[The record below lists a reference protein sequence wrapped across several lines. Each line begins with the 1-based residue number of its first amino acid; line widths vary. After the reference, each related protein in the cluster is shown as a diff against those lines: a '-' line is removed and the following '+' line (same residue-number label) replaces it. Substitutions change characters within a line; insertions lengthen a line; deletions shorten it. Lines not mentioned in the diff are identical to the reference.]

1 MCNFVVD
8 LKYLLIMNEKRS
20 KAEWLRRYASFIVI
34 LFVIA
39 FGTSLSIRAN
49 LGSSPISAPPY
60 ILSLVPG
67 VNLTMGQLTI
77 CMHVFFITIQILLLR
92 KNFEARQYTQ
102 ILVSFLFGFYTDL
115 TMWMTGF
122 LQIPFDI
129 NPMIGYPLRF
139 IELLIG
145 GAVLAFGIACEVRC
159 DSLMLAGE
167 GLPLA
172 ISKFLKKD
180 FGKVKICSDTSLVI
194 IGTVFMFIFFGRW
207 SWEMVGVGT
216 LVSMFYVGFMVRVFA
231 PHIAWLDRIFIP
243 KAERQAAAAVAA
255 DEWSGNRIITIA
267 RMYGSGGNAVGEE
280 VARRLGCPCYNRQI
294 IDQTAREMGYS
305 TDFVAKNEQNLPT
318 SRLWELIFADS
329 GIPASMNPS
338 KDDAIYVNQSR
349 TIRELAH
356 KGECVIIGRLG
367 NWILRDD
374 PHVLR
379 VFITSGRDFAV
390 KQLVDKLHMDADEAT
405 RKIERVN
412 TGRANHYWHY
422 TGHQWTDIAGYDLVI
437 NTERTGIDGA
447 VDMILRAFKNVK

>member
-1 MCNFVVD
+1 
-8 LKYLLIMNEKRS
+8 MNGKRS
-20 KAEWLRRYASFIVI
+20 RAEWLRRYASFVVI
-34 LFVIA
+34 LFIIA

-60 ILSLVPG
+60 ILSLIPG
-67 VNLTMGQLTI
+67 MTLTMGQLTI
-77 CMHVFFITIQILLLR
+77 CMHVFFITIQLLLLR

-122 LQIPFDI
+122 LQIPFDL
-129 NPMIGYPLRF
+129 NPLIGYPLRF

-180 FGKVKICSDTSLVI
+180 FGKVKICSDTSLVL
-194 IGTVFMFIFFGRW
+194 IGTIFMFIYFGRW

-216 LVSMFYVGFMVRVFA
+216 LVSMFYVGFMVRVFS
-231 PHIAWLDRIFIP
+231 PHIGWLDQIFIP
-243 KAERQAAAAVAA
+243 RAERQAAAAAVA
-255 DEWSGNRIITIA
+255 DQWSGNRIVTIA
-267 RMYGSGGNAVGEE
+267 RTYGSGGNAVGEA
-280 VARRLGCPCYNRQI
+280 VARHLGCPCYNRQI

-305 TDFVAKNEQNLPT
+305 TEFVAENEQNL
-318 SRLWELIFADS
+318 SSGRLWEMIFTDS

-338 KDDAIYVNQSR
+338 KEDAIYVSQSR

-356 KGECVIIGRLG
+356 KGPCVIIGRLA

-379 VFITSGRDFAV
+379 VFVTSGRDYAV
-390 KQLVDKLHMDADEAT
+390 RQIADKLHLSADEAA
-405 RKIERVN
+405 RKVDRVN
-412 TGRANHYWHY
+412 TGRANHCRHY
-422 TGHQWTDIAGYDLVI
+422 TGKSWTDITGYDLVI

-447 VDMILRAFKNVK
+447 VDMILRAAREVK

>member
-1 MCNFVVD
+1 
-8 LKYLLIMNEKRS
+8 MNGKRS
-20 KAEWLRRYASFIVI
+20 RAEWLRRYASFVVI
-34 LFVIA
+34 LFIIA

-60 ILSLVPG
+60 ILSLIPG
-67 VNLTMGQLTI
+67 MNLTMGQLTI
-77 CMHVFFITIQILLLR
+77 CMHVFFITIQLLLLR

-122 LQIPFDI
+122 LQIPFDL
-129 NPMIGYPLRF
+129 NPLIGYPLRF

-180 FGKVKICSDTSLVI
+180 FGKVKICSDTSLVF
-194 IGTVFMFIFFGRW
+194 IGTIFMFIYFGRW

-216 LVSMFYVGFMVRVFA
+216 LVSMFYVGFMVRVFS
-231 PHIAWLDRIFIP
+231 PHIGWLDQIFIP
-243 KAERQAAAAVAA
+243 RAERQAAAAAGA
-255 DEWSGNRIITIA
+255 DQWSGNRIVTIA
-267 RMYGSGGNAVGEE
+267 RTYGSGGNAVGEA
-280 VARRLGCPCYNRQI
+280 VARHLGCPCYNRQI

-305 TDFVAKNEQNLPT
+305 TEFVAENEQNL
-318 SRLWELIFADS
+318 SSGRLWEMIFTDS

-338 KDDAIYVNQSR
+338 KEDAIYVSQSR

-356 KGECVIIGRLG
+356 KGPCVIIGRLA

-379 VFITSGRDFAV
+379 VFVTSGRDYAV
-390 KQLVDKLHMDADEAT
+390 RQIADKLHLSADEAA
-405 RKIERVN
+405 RKVDRVN
-412 TGRANHYWHY
+412 TGRANHCRHY
-422 TGHQWTDIAGYDLVI
+422 TGKSWTDITGYDLVI

-447 VDMILRAFKNVK
+447 VDMILRAAREVK

>member
-1 MCNFVVD
+1 
-8 LKYLLIMNEKRS
+8 MNGKRS
-20 KAEWLRRYASFIVI
+20 RAEWLRRYASFVVI
-34 LFVIA
+34 LFIIA

-60 ILSLVPG
+60 ILSLIPG
-67 VNLTMGQLTI
+67 MNLTMGQLTI
-77 CMHVFFITIQILLLR
+77 CMHVFFITLQLLLLR

-122 LQIPFDI
+122 LQIPFDL
-129 NPMIGYPLRF
+129 NPLIGYPLRF

-180 FGKVKICSDTSLVI
+180 FGKVKICSDTSLVL
-194 IGTVFMFIFFGRW
+194 IGTIFMFIYFGRW

-216 LVSMFYVGFMVRVFA
+216 LVSMFYVGFMVRVFS
-231 PHIAWLDRIFIP
+231 PHIGWLDQIFIP
-243 KAERQAAAAVAA
+243 RAERQAAAAAGA
-255 DEWSGNRIITIA
+255 DQWSGNRIVTIA
-267 RMYGSGGNAVGEE
+267 RTYGSGGNAVGEA
-280 VARRLGCPCYNRQI
+280 VARHLGCPCYNRQI

-305 TDFVAKNEQNLPT
+305 TEFVAENEQNL
-318 SRLWELIFADS
+318 SSGRLWEMIFTDS

-338 KDDAIYVNQSR
+338 KEDAIYVSQSR

-356 KGECVIIGRLG
+356 KGPCVIIGRLA

-379 VFITSGRDFAV
+379 VFVTSSRDYAV
-390 KQLVDKLHMDADEAT
+390 RQIAEKLHLSTDEAA
-405 RKIERVN
+405 RKVDRVN
-412 TGRANHYWHY
+412 TGRANHCRHY
-422 TGHQWTDIAGYDLVI
+422 TGKAWTDITGYDLVI

-447 VDMILRAFKNVK
+447 VDMILRAAREVK

>member
-1 MCNFVVD
+1 
-8 LKYLLIMNEKRS
+8 MNGKRS
-20 KAEWLRRYASFIVI
+20 RAEWLRRYASFVVI
-34 LFVIA
+34 LFIIA

-60 ILSLVPG
+60 ILSLIPG
-67 VNLTMGQLTI
+67 MNLTMGQLTI
-77 CMHVFFITIQILLLR
+77 CMHVFFITLQLLLLR

-122 LQIPFDI
+122 LQIPFDL
-129 NPMIGYPLRF
+129 NPLIGYPLRF

-180 FGKVKICSDTSLVI
+180 FGKVKICSDTSLVL
-194 IGTVFMFIFFGRW
+194 IGTIFMFIYFGRW

-231 PHIAWLDRIFIP
+231 PHIGWLDRIFIP
-243 KAERQAAAAVAA
+243 RAERQPAAAAVA
-255 DEWSGNRIITIA
+255 DQWSGNRIVTIA
-267 RMYGSGGNAVGEE
+267 RTYGSGGNAVGEA
-280 VARRLGCPCYNRQI
+280 VARHLGCPCYNRQI
-294 IDQTAREMGYS
+294 IDRTAREMGYS
-305 TDFVAKNEQNLPT
+305 TEFVAENEQNL
-318 SRLWELIFADS
+318 SSGRLWEMIFTDS

-338 KDDAIYVNQSR
+338 KEDAIYVSQSR

-356 KGECVIIGRLG
+356 KGPCVIIGRLA

-379 VFITSGRDFAV
+379 VFVTSGRDYAV
-390 KQLVDKLHMDADEAT
+390 RQIADKLHLSTDEAA
-405 RKIERVN
+405 RKVDRVN
-412 TGRANHYWHY
+412 TGRANHCRHY
-422 TGHQWTDIAGYDLVI
+422 TGKAWTDITGYDLVI

-447 VDMILRAFKNVK
+447 VDMILRAVREVK

>member
-1 MCNFVVD
+1 
-8 LKYLLIMNEKRS
+8 MNGKRS
-20 KAEWLRRYASFIVI
+20 RAEWLRRYASFVVI
-34 LFVIA
+34 LFIIA

-60 ILSLVPG
+60 ILSLIPG
-67 VNLTMGQLTI
+67 MNLTMGQLTI
-77 CMHVFFITIQILLLR
+77 CMHVFFITLQLLLLR

-122 LQIPFDI
+122 LQIPFDL
-129 NPMIGYPLRF
+129 NPLIGYPLRF

-180 FGKVKICSDTSLVI
+180 FGKVKICSDTSLVL
-194 IGTVFMFIFFGRW
+194 IGTIFMFIYFGRW

-231 PHIAWLDRIFIP
+231 PHIGWLDRIFIP
-243 KAERQAAAAVAA
+243 RAERQAAAAAGA
-255 DEWSGNRIITIA
+255 DQWSGNRIVTIA
-267 RMYGSGGNAVGEE
+267 RTYGSGGNAVGEA
-280 VARRLGCPCYNRQI
+280 VARHLGCPCYNRQI

-305 TDFVAKNEQNLPT
+305 TEFVAENEQNL
-318 SRLWELIFADS
+318 SSGRLWEMIFTDS

-338 KDDAIYVNQSR
+338 KEDAIYVSQSR

-356 KGECVIIGRLG
+356 KSPCVIIGRLA

-379 VFITSGRDFAV
+379 VFVTSSRDYAV
-390 KQLVDKLHMDADEAT
+390 RQIAEKLHLSTDEAA
-405 RKIERVN
+405 RKVDRVN
-412 TGRANHYWHY
+412 TGRANHCRHY
-422 TGHQWTDIAGYDLVI
+422 TGKSWTDITGYDLVI

-447 VDMILRAFKNVK
+447 VDMILRAAREVK

>member
-1 MCNFVVD
+1 
-8 LKYLLIMNEKRS
+8 MNGKRS
-20 KAEWLRRYASFIVI
+20 RAEWLRRYASFVVI
-34 LFVIA
+34 LFIIA

-60 ILSLVPG
+60 ILSLIPG
-67 VNLTMGQLTI
+67 MNLTMGQLTI
-77 CMHVFFITIQILLLR
+77 CMHVFFITIQLLLLR

-122 LQIPFDI
+122 LQIPFDL
-129 NPMIGYPLRF
+129 NPLIGYPLRF

-180 FGKVKICSDTSLVI
+180 FGKVKICSDTSLVF
-194 IGTVFMFIFFGRW
+194 IGTIFMFIYFGRW

-231 PHIAWLDRIFIP
+231 PHIGWLDRIFIP
-243 KAERQAAAAVAA
+243 RAERQAAAAAVA
-255 DEWSGNRIITIA
+255 DQWSGNRIVTIA
-267 RMYGSGGNAVGEE
+267 RTYGSGGNAVGEA
-280 VARRLGCPCYNRQI
+280 VARHLGCPCYNRQI

-305 TDFVAKNEQNLPT
+305 TEFVAENEQNL
-318 SRLWELIFADS
+318 SSGRLWEMIFTDS
-329 GIPASMNPS
+329 GTPASMNPS
-338 KDDAIYVNQSR
+338 KEDAIYVSQSR

-356 KGECVIIGRLG
+356 KGPCVIIGRLA

-379 VFITSGRDFAV
+379 VFVTSSRDYAV
-390 KQLVDKLHMDADEAT
+390 RQIADKLHLSTDEAA
-405 RKIERVN
+405 RKVDRVN
-412 TGRANHYWHY
+412 TGRANHCRHY
-422 TGHQWTDIAGYDLVI
+422 TGKAWTDITGYDLVI

-447 VDMILRAFKNVK
+447 VDMILRAAREVK

>member
-1 MCNFVVD
+1 
-8 LKYLLIMNEKRS
+8 MNGKRS
-20 KAEWLRRYASFIVI
+20 RAEWLRRYASFVVI
-34 LFVIA
+34 LFIIA

-60 ILSLVPG
+60 ILSLIPG
-67 VNLTMGQLTI
+67 MNLTMGQLTI
-77 CMHVFFITIQILLLR
+77 CMHVFFITIQLLLLR

-122 LQIPFDI
+122 LQIPFDL
-129 NPMIGYPLRF
+129 NPLIGYPLRF

-180 FGKVKICSDTSLVI
+180 FGKVKICSDTSLVL
-194 IGTVFMFIFFGRW
+194 IGTIFMFIYFGRW

-216 LVSMFYVGFMVRVFA
+216 LVSMFYVGFMVRVFS
-231 PHIAWLDRIFIP
+231 PHIGWLDQIFIP
-243 KAERQAAAAVAA
+243 RAERQAAAAAVA
-255 DEWSGNRIITIA
+255 DQWSGNRIVTIA
-267 RMYGSGGNAVGEE
+267 RTYGSGGNAVGEA
-280 VARRLGCPCYNRQI
+280 VARHLGCPCYNRQI

-305 TDFVAKNEQNLPT
+305 TEFVAENEQNL
-318 SRLWELIFADS
+318 SSGRLWEMIFTDS

-338 KDDAIYVNQSR
+338 KEDAIYVSQSR

-356 KGECVIIGRLG
+356 KSPCVIIGRLA

-379 VFITSGRDFAV
+379 VFVTSGRDYAV
-390 KQLVDKLHMDADEAT
+390 RQIADKLHLSTDEAA
-405 RKIERVN
+405 RKVDRVN
-412 TGRANHYWHY
+412 TGRANHCRHY
-422 TGHQWTDIAGYDLVI
+422 TGKSWTDITGYDLVI

-447 VDMILRAFKNVK
+447 VDMILRAAREVK

>member
-1 MCNFVVD
+1 
-8 LKYLLIMNEKRS
+8 MNGKRS
-20 KAEWLRRYASFIVI
+20 RAEWLRRYASFVVI
-34 LFVIA
+34 LFIIA

-60 ILSLVPG
+60 ILSLIPG
-67 VNLTMGQLTI
+67 MNLTMGQLTI
-77 CMHVFFITIQILLLR
+77 CMHVFFITIQLLLLR

-122 LQIPFDI
+122 LQIPFDL
-129 NPMIGYPLRF
+129 NPLIGYPLRF

-180 FGKVKICSDTSLVI
+180 FGKVKICSDTSLVF
-194 IGTVFMFIFFGRW
+194 IGTIFMFIYFGRW

-231 PHIAWLDRIFIP
+231 PHIGWLDRIFIP
-243 KAERQAAAAVAA
+243 RAERQAAAAAVA
-255 DEWSGNRIITIA
+255 DQWSGNRIVTIA
-267 RMYGSGGNAVGEE
+267 RTYGSGGNAVGEA
-280 VARRLGCPCYNRQI
+280 VARHLGCPCYNRQI

-305 TDFVAKNEQNLPT
+305 TEFVAENEQNL
-318 SRLWELIFADS
+318 SSGRLWEMIFTDS

-338 KDDAIYVNQSR
+338 KEDAIYVSQSR

-356 KGECVIIGRLG
+356 KGPCVIIGRLA

-379 VFITSGRDFAV
+379 VFVTSSRDYAV
-390 KQLVDKLHMDADEAT
+390 RQIADKLHLSTDEAA
-405 RKIERVN
+405 RKVDRVN
-412 TGRANHYWHY
+412 TGRANHCRHY
-422 TGHQWTDIAGYDLVI
+422 TGKAWTDITGYDLVI

-447 VDMILRAFKNVK
+447 VDMILRAAREVK

>member
-1 MCNFVVD
+1 MKKIVGALVAGTLSLGTAVWGGEWIRVNQLGYLPASPKVAVYMSDEAIDLDSYALVDDCTGQEVMRFDTPRAAGLWGRMQRMYRLDFSACNRPGT
-8 LKYLLIMNEKRS
+8 YR
-20 KAEWLRRYASFIVI
+20 LRAGDALSPR
-34 LFVIA
+34 FVIGNRVYD
-39 FGTSLSIRAN
+39 GTADFILRYMRQQRCGFNPFERDSCHTHDGYIVYHPTRSGQHIDVRGGWHDASDQLQYVTTSAN
-49 LGSSPISAPPY
+49 ATYQMMFAYL
-60 ILSLVPG
+60 
-67 VNLTMGQLTI
+67 
-77 CMHVFFITIQILLLR
+77 
-92 KNFEARQYTQ
+92 KN
-102 ILVSFLFGFYTDL
+102 
-115 TMWMTGF
+115 
-122 LQIPFDI
+122 
-129 NPMIGYPLRF
+129 
-139 IELLIG
+139 
-145 GAVLAFGIACEVRC
+145 
-159 DSLMLAGE
+159 
-167 GLPLA
+167 
-172 ISKFLKKD
+172 
-180 FGKVKICSDTSLVI
+180 
-194 IGTVFMFIFFGRW
+194 
-207 SWEMVGVGT
+207 
-216 LVSMFYVGFMVRVFA
+216 RVFA
-231 PHIAWLDRIFIP
+231 PHIGWLDRIFIP
-243 KAERQAAAAVAA
+243 KAERQAAAVVAA

-267 RMYGSGGNAVGEE
+267 RMYGSGGNAVGEA

-305 TDFVAKNEQNLPT
+305 TDFVAQTEQNLPT
-318 SRLWELIFADS
+318 GRLWELIFADS

-390 KQLVDKLHMDADEAT
+390 KQLVDKLHISPEEAA

-422 TGHQWTDIAGYDLVI
+422 TGKPWTDIAGYDLVI

>member
-1 MCNFVVD
+1 MINV
-8 LKYLLIMNEKRS
+8 KRS
-20 KAEWLRRYASFIVI
+20 RAEWVRRYASFVVI

-60 ILSLVPG
+60 ILSLIPG
-67 VNLTMGQLTI
+67 MHLTMGQLTI
-77 CMHVFFITIQILLLR
+77 CMHVFFILIQMVLLR
-92 KNFEARQYTQ
+92 RDFEKRQYAQ

-122 LQIPFDI
+122 LQIPSGM

-139 IELLIG
+139 VELLAG
-145 GAVLAFGIACEVRC
+145 GSILAFGIACEVRC

-172 ISKFLKKD
+172 ISRFLKRD
-180 FGKVKICSDTSLVI
+180 FGKVKICSDTSLVC
-194 IGTVFMFIFFGRW
+194 IGTIFMFLYFGRW
-207 SWEMVGVGT
+207 DWEMVGVGT

-231 PHIAWLDRIFIP
+231 PHILWLDIIFTP
-243 KAERQAAAAVAA
+243 RSERQLAASQPAG
-255 DEWSGNRIITIA
+255 DEWSGHRIITIA

-294 IDQTAREMGYS
+294 IDRTAEQMGYS
-305 TDFVAKNEQNLPT
+305 VEFVAENEQT
-318 SRLWELIFADS
+318 ISTARLWELIFTDN

-338 KDDAIYVNQSR
+338 KEDAIYVSESR
-349 TIRELAH
+349 TIRGLAH
-356 KGECVIIGRLG
+356 SGPCVIVGRLG

-379 VFITSGRDFAV
+379 VFIMSGMDFAV
-390 KQLVDKLHMDADEAT
+390 RQIVDKFHLSEEDAAK
-405 RKIERVN
+405 KIEQVN
-412 TGRANHYWHY
+412 IGRANHYWKY
-422 TGHQWTDIAGYDLVI
+422 TGRQWADINGYDLVI
-437 NTERTGIDGA
+437 NTERIGIDGA
-447 VDMILRAFKNVK
+447 VDMILRAARQVG

>member
-1 MCNFVVD
+1 MAAALCQFCSYSFCNRFR
-8 LKYLLIMNEKRS
+8 YLLVYTGQS
-20 KAEWLRRYASFIVI
+20 G
-34 LFVIA
+34 LFA
-39 FGTSLSIRAN
+39 YFG
-49 LGSSPISAPPY
+49 SPLY
-60 ILSLVPG
+60 LVVGPG

-77 CMHVFFITIQILLLR
+77 CMHAFFITIQILLLR

-129 NPMIGYPLRF
+129 NPLIGYPLRF

-180 FGKVKICSDTSLVI
+180 FGKVKICSDTSLVL
-194 IGTVFMFIFFGRW
+194 IGTIFMFIFFGRW

-231 PHIAWLDRIFIP
+231 PHIGWLDRIFIP
-243 KAERQAAAAVAA
+243 KAERQAAAVTAA

-267 RMYGSGGNAVGEE
+267 RMYGSGGNAVGEA

-294 IDQTAREMGYS
+294 IDQTAREMG
-305 TDFVAKNEQNLPT
+305 TRPT
-318 SRLWELIFADS
+318 LWPRPNRTS
-329 GIPASMNPS
+329 PPAACGS
-338 KDDAIYVNQSR
+338 
-349 TIRELAH
+349 
-356 KGECVIIGRLG
+356 
-367 NWILRDD
+367 
-374 PHVLR
+374 
-379 VFITSGRDFAV
+379 
-390 KQLVDKLHMDADEAT
+390 
-405 RKIERVN
+405 
-412 TGRANHYWHY
+412 
-422 TGHQWTDIAGYDLVI
+422 
-437 NTERTGIDGA
+437 
-447 VDMILRAFKNVK
+447 